1 MRFFFLALS
10 IVVTVPSMAFS
21 CNLKNPNFGSAI
33 NQASSLYKVNSEVVD
48 VYSDS
53 STKGEVIISAS
64 GRVVCQYF
72 PEKSTAYFMYI
83 DNKLVNIEIKN
94 PQDSDSLLK
103 YIKEIFG
110 KSDDEDRKKIGN
122 GKTSISMWG
131 GSPQYAV
138 IYLAEGIDGGVK
150 SETLNITSKKHS
162 DLFAKIAQEKE
173 NEINSDD
180 GINNRYLNRN
190 NSNGY
195 SGVSNSPPPAK
206 LNASGDNKN
215 PEYDPK
221 ALEKL
226 KKEYE
231 RQNESWK
238 KSNN

>member
-33 NQASSLYKVNSEVVD
+33 NQASSLYKVNSEIVD

-64 GRVVCQYF
+64 GRVVCQYL

-83 DNKLVNIEIKN
+83 DNKLVNIKIKN
-94 PQDSDSLLK
+94 SQESDSLLK

-122 GKTSISMWG
+122 GKTAISMWG
-131 GSPQYAV
+131 GSPQYSV

-195 SGVSNSPPPAK
+195 SGVSNSQPPAK